1 MIATAQ
7 FPAAT
12 AATAATAVAHDD
24 ALDALWMPF
33 TANKAFKAKPRLLVS
48 AKDMHYMSDDG
59 RQILD
64 GAAGLWCVNAGHC
77 RAPIVEAVQK
87 AVATIDF
94 APAFQM
100 GHPATFTLANEL
112 ATMLPEGIDRV
123 FFSNSGSE
131 AVDTA
136 LKIALAYWR
145 ARGETQ
151 RTRFVGRVRGY
162 HGVGFGGISVGGI
175 APNQDAFA
183 GQLLPHVSHLPTTH
197 DLARNAF
204 SRGQPQHGIELADA
218 LLPIIAEHGA
228 DTIAAVIVEPMAGST
243 GVLVPPVGYLDRLR
257 AICDQHGILLIF
269 DEVITGFGR
278 LGAPFAAQHFGV
290 TPDMIT
296 MAKGITNATIPMGA
310 TAVKREIHDTVVSA
324 SERGIEL
331 FHGYTYSGHPIA
343 TAAALATLKL
353 YRDEEIFERAAAM
366 MPVWEAAVHSLK
378 GEPHVIDIRN
388 IGIVGAI
395 EMATRDGMVGA
406 RAMDA
411 MNACFWNE
419 NLLVRIT
426 GEIIALSPPLIVSES
441 QVGEIIERVR
451 RVLRSI
457 A

>member
-1 MIATAQ
+1 MTATA
-7 FPAAT
+7 PLPTVTPSAP
-12 AATAATAVAHDD
+12 DES
-24 ALDALWMPF
+24 LDALWMPF
-33 TANKAFKAKPRLLVS
+33 TANKAFKAKPRLLVA
-48 AKDMHYMSDDG
+48 AKDMHYVADDG

-77 RAPIVEAVQK
+77 RQPIVEAVQK

-100 GHPATFTLANEL
+100 GHPPTFALANEL
-112 ATMLPEGIDRV
+112 AALLPAGLDRI
-123 FFSNSGSE
+123 FFTNSGSE

-145 ARGETQ
+145 AREQPQ
-151 RTRFVGRVRGY
+151 RTRFVGRMRGY

-175 APNQDAFA
+175 APNREAYA
-183 GQLLPHVSHLPTTH
+183 GQLLPHVSHLPATH
-197 DLARNAF
+197 DLSRNAF
-204 SRGQPQHGIELADA
+204 SRGQPPHGVELADA

-228 DTIAAVIVEPMAGST
+228 ETIAAVIIEPMAGST
-243 GVLVPPVGYLDRLR
+243 GVLVPPVGYLERLK

-290 TPDMIT
+290 TPDMIA

-310 TAVKREIHDTVVSA
+310 TAVRREIHDTVVSA
-324 SERGIEL
+324 AARGIEL

-343 TAAALATLKL
+343 TAAALATLQV
-353 YRDEEIFERAAAM
+353 YRDEGLFERAKALA
-366 MPVWEAAVHSLK
+366 PLWQEAVHSLQ

-395 EMATRDGMVGA
+395 EMDTRDGMLGA

-411 MNACFWNE
+411 MNECFWTE
-419 NLLVRIT
+419 NLLVRTT
-426 GEIIALSPPLIVSES
+426 GDIIALSPPLIISDA
-441 QVGEIIERVR
+441 QIGEVIERVR
-451 RVLRSI
+451 RTLRRI